1 MVRTV
6 GPFAETQHDMS
17 LEPRRGVAARY
28 LFAGS
33 LVAVMAVCV
42 VLWASLHVDDG
53 LFVDSKAFYCAGQAI
68 DTGHDPYLNAS
79 LMACENHLRTL
90 QLHHWPGSQNI
101 VVPVPLPPVAML
113 PFALLALLPF
123 GAAIVLWTTLNIA
136 CAAWAAELLRRS
148 FPSLS
153 APFIGTVVVLAVL
166 PAGIRLGQPSGLILL
181 AVVAA
186 GLALRSRSR
195 AGSIGWP
202 ALLALQP
209 HIAVPLF
216 ASLLWAPFRAAR
228 WAAVATGAALLVLSA
243 AVVGRLSFEY
253 VTRVL
258 PAHAGANLDDASQL
272 AFPSA
277 LAAAGVP
284 AHLAMVLGDATYA
297 AAIVGGIAIAVRV
310 ARSSRRPEALV
321 WLTTM
326 IGTIAAPH
334 LHTQQLVC
342 ALPGALLLCTL
353 GTAPA
358 LARAA
363 VYGMAIPWVSL
374 LSLKWG
380 PGFAIAAAAGE
391 WRRPSPRRLLAGA
404 ALAASFAAVLIGLAL
419 LLAHLAQ
426 PLHVVRVLQPPA
438 AALAEQTWAIGIA
451 VDAAAFRTATLPAR
465 TVTWIAELVLLGL
478 AVSAARFLPQHSKD
492 VVRLNGTSVPIG

>member
-1 MVRTV
+1 
-6 GPFAETQHDMS
+6 
-17 LEPRRGVAARY
+17 
-28 LFAGS
+28 
-33 LVAVMAVCV
+33 
-42 VLWASLHVDDG
+42 
-53 LFVDSKAFYCAGQAI
+53 
-68 DTGHDPYLNAS
+68 
-79 LMACENHLRTL
+79 
-90 QLHHWPGSQNI
+90 
-101 VVPVPLPPVAML
+101 
-113 PFALLALLPF
+113 
-123 GAAIVLWTTLNIA
+123 
-136 CAAWAAELLRRS
+136 
-148 FPSLS
+148 
-153 APFIGTVVVLAVL
+153 
-166 PAGIRLGQPSGLILL
+166 
-181 AVVAA
+181 
-186 GLALRSRSR
+186 
-195 AGSIGWP
+195 
-202 ALLALQP
+202 
-209 HIAVPLF
+209 
-216 ASLLWAPFRAAR
+216 
-228 WAAVATGAALLVLSA
+228 
-243 AVVGRLSFEY
+243 
-253 VTRVL
+253 
-258 PAHAGANLDDASQL
+258 
-272 AFPSA
+272 
-277 LAAAGVP
+277 
-284 AHLAMVLGDATYA
+284 MVLGDATYA
-297 AAIVGGIAIAVRV
+297 AAIVAGIAIAVRV

-391 WRRPSPRRLLAGA
+391 WRRPSPRGLLAGA

-419 LLAHLAQ
+419 LLAHLAH

-465 TVTWIAELVLLGL
+465 AVTWIAELVLLGL